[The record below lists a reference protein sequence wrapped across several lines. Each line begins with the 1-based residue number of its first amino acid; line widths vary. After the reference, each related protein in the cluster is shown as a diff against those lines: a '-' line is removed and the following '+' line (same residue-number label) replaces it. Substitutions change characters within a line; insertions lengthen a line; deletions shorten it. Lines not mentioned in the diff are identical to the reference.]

1 MFYSSTFYCHE
12 CFIVIFIEL
21 YIHMNDDPECKCLC
35 ERESNIYDIVS
46 SKTKTRTFLV
56 VVYGRFSVFFVVAFF
71 GGWVLLL
78 GGGGGGNF

>member
-1 MFYSSTFYCHE
+1 
-12 CFIVIFIEL
+12 
-21 YIHMNDDPECKCLC
+21 MNDDPECKCLC

-78 GGGGGGNF
+78 GGGGGGGGGEFVRFHLVQMDVWYW